1 MIDGPGLERILAVI
15 DDRNAADPRS
25 LTIGGV
31 TGPRELVAGRRACE
45 WLLRLD
51 PGAGPVQLVAARGH
65 HLERWTFPRDAFP
78 EGRGGYLRWRTEAKK
93 AHAAEVGRIMR
104 AEGASEEEADAA
116 GRIIR
121 KEGLGQDGAAQA
133 HEDALCL
140 VFLESQFDATTE
152 LVGDEK
158 MVTVLARTLRKMSP
172 EAIGLARTVP
182 MSDTSKV
189 LLGRA
194 VESV

>member
-1 MIDGPGLERILAVI
+1 MIDGPGLARILAVI
-15 DDRNAADPRS
+15 DERNAADPRS
-25 LTIGGV
+25 LTVGGV

-51 PGAGPVQLVAARGH
+51 PDAGPVQLVAARGH
-65 HLERWTFPRDAFP
+65 HLERWTFPRDAYP
-78 EGRGGYLRWRTEAKK
+78 EGRAGYLRWRTEAKK
-93 AHAAEVGRIMR
+93 AHAAEVGRILR
-104 AEGASEEEADAA
+104 GEGASEDEVAAA

-121 KEGLGQDGAAQA
+121 KEGLGQDEAAQA

-140 VFLESQFDATTE
+140 VFLESQFDETTS

-172 EAIGLARTVP
+172 AAAELASTVP
-182 MSDTSKV
+182 LSETSKA
-189 LLGRA
+189 LLARA
-194 VESV
+194 VEIV